1 MNAKMCKKLRRALLK
16 AGYVKVEI
24 KLEFTVNPL
33 KTGFPYMTSNRI
45 PMTFKYPQDSF
56 QRAYRNIK
64 KQHRFGK

>member
-1 MNAKMCKKLRRALLK
+1 MNAKMCKKLRKALLK
-16 AGYVKVEI
+16 AGYVKAEI
-24 KLEFTVNPL
+24 KMRFTVIGGL
-33 KTGFPYMTSNRI
+33 QSRKT

>member
-1 MNAKMCKKLRRALLK
+1 MNTKMCKKLRKALLK
-16 AGYVKVEI
+16 AGYVKVEM
-24 KLEFTVNPL
+24 KLKFTVSGELQNQ
-33 KTGFPYMTSNRI
+33 RV

>member
-1 MNAKMCKKLRRALLK
+1 MNAKMCKKLRKALRK
-16 AGYVKVEI
+16 AGYVKVKMEV
-24 KLEFTVNPL
+24 KFTVDVELQNQ
-33 KTGFPYMTSNRI
+33 RI

>member
-1 MNAKMCKKLRRALLK
+1 MNAKMCKKLRKALLK
-16 AGYVKVEI
+16 AGYVKVEM
-24 KLEFTVNPL
+24 KMRFTVSKELQNQ
-33 KTGFPYMTSNRI
+33 RI

>member
-1 MNAKMCKKLRRALLK
+1 MNAKMCKKLRKALLK
-16 AGYVKVEI
+16 AGYVKVEMR
-24 KLEFTVNPL
+24 LQLMVNPL
-33 KTGFPYMTSNRI
+33 KTGFPYGTGNKI

>member
-1 MNAKMCKKLRRALLK
+1 MNAKMCKKLRKALLK
-16 AGYVKVEI
+16 AGYVKVKMEV
-24 KLEFTVNPL
+24 KFVSQKMTREFQYQ
-33 KTGFPYMTSNRI
+33 KI